1 MHVETKTAYRKK
13 KEVNH
18 MPSIKVGIL
27 LFNEVEVMD
36 FAGPYEVFSITEKED
51 GSGKAFEVH
60 TISRTKQLVS
70 ARNGLKI
77 QPEFDFHDAPQ
88 FDILII
94 PGGYGAEEIEIH
106 NQETIDWL
114 KTRFI
119 QVQIMASVCTGAF
132 LLAQAGLL
140 DGKQATTHWMDVE
153 RLEKQYSKISV
164 VRDVKFV
171 DAYPIITS
179 GGISAG
185 INMSFY
191 IIKKLL
197 GLNVAQITAKRM
209 EYDIDLGSE

>member
-1 MHVETKTAYRKK
+1 
-13 KEVNH
+13 
-18 MPSIKVGIL
+18 MPRIKVGIL

-60 TISRTKQLVS
+60 TISRTKQLIS

-77 QPEFDFHDAPQ
+77 QPDFDFHDAPQ

-114 KTRFI
+114 THRFPH
-119 QVQIMASVCTGAF
+119 VKIMASVCTGAF
-132 LLAQAGLL
+132 LLAESGLL
-140 DGKQATTHWMDVE
+140 DGKQATTHWMDIVK
-153 RLEKQYSKISV
+153 LEKQYPQVRVI
-164 VRDVKFV
+164 RDVKFV
-171 DAYPIITS
+171 DAFPIVTS

-191 IIKKLL
+191 IIKKIL
-197 GLNVAQITAKRM
+197 GLKVAQITAKRM
-209 EYDIDLGSE
+209 EYDIDLGNE